1 MYTTPATNPVKPVH
15 YEMLGYDTLL
25 GSHYDKYEM
34 DFVDYSDEMPPPDVF
49 DIPEGMEYCR
59 FLLPVHK

>member
-49 DIPEGMEYCR
+49 DVPEGME
-59 FLLPVHK
+59 